1 MAVLTIS
8 YQGTG
13 YEYDQER
20 VTVDEWRELKRKY
33 QMTPRQFQDA
43 IDQAD
48 PDASTFLYW
57 TMLRQNGGTNGQPLG
72 DNLKPDILALNQGL
86 ARALEAEA
94 ARLEAEQAAD
104 PTLDGSRPDGTTPP
118 STGSSTSSPSS
129 ETTISPGSA
138 GISGSGRGT

>member
-1 MAVLTIS
+1 MIIS
-8 YQGTG
+8 YQDT
-13 YEYDQER
+13 EYDFDQER

-57 TMLRQNGGTNGQPLG
+57 SMLRQNGGTNGQPLG

-86 ARALEAEA
+86 AKALEAEA
-94 ARLEAEQAAD
+94 ARLEAEAAAD
-104 PTLDGSRPDGTTPP
+104 PTPGDSRPDGTTPP
-118 STGSSTSSPSS
+118 PTGSSTSSASS
-129 ETTISPGSA
+129 GTTISPRSA
-138 GISGSGRGT
+138 TTTGSGRGT

>member
-72 DNLKPDILALNQGL
+72 DNLKPDILALNQ
-86 ARALEAEA
+86 AEA